1 MPTQPPRGVRKIS
14 ELITQKGRSLILS
27 EEDASK
33 LSWADIP
40 DSTLKINP
48 KTGIM
53 SVKLEGESDW
63 VPAGVKNDGTICIV
77 KDTKIVEETFVVKTT
92 DDGAGNF
99 SYTNSENHERHAAM
113 KGDMYVFELES
124 GTYMMHRNSIEVF
137 IDDTLRRSEAS
148 SNLEEMG
155 AGRLFAL
162 HKSDIAVGTEI
173 TAKYAKVVRIGN
185 PYPRIF
191 IGDNTPVDAEIGDLH
206 IDTDYSLE
214 EWKKHKDDDGRLNWS
229 ILKNTPT
236 TLAGYGITDSF
247 ATVQHRH
254 RYDEIDAVPESL
266 PAKGGRADSADKLTH
281 ARKITIR
288 GDMVGKCDFD
298 GTADANIEVTVGK
311 KTFRKMITDITGTDD
326 VLGYMRRTTNKVR
339 VMTGTCVPN
348 PGTTL
353 PIPAG
358 FERHQCNFAA
368 YPIVYSAN
376 CSLNVDPNIGV
387 IKAATNITTIG
398 YTVVA
403 VSGGGES

>member
-33 LSWADIP
+33 LSWPDIP

-113 KGDMYVFELES
+113 KGDMYVFELEN

-148 SNLEEMG
+148 SNLEEME

-162 HKSDIAVGTEI
+162 HKNDIAVGTEI
-173 TAKYAKVVRIGN
+173 TAKYAKVVRIG
-185 PYPRIF
+185 
-191 IGDNTPVDAEIGDLH
+191 V
-206 IDTDYSLE
+206 
-214 EWKKHKDDDGRLNWS
+214 
-229 ILKNTPT
+229 
-236 TLAGYGITDSF
+236 
-247 ATVQHRH
+247 
-254 RYDEIDAVPESL
+254 
-266 PAKGGRADSADKLTH
+266 
-281 ARKITIR
+281 
-288 GDMVGKCDFD
+288 
-298 GTADANIEVTVGK
+298 
-311 KTFRKMITDITGTDD
+311 
-326 VLGYMRRTTNKVR
+326 
-339 VMTGTCVPN
+339 
-348 PGTTL
+348 
-353 PIPAG
+353 
-358 FERHQCNFAA
+358 
-368 YPIVYSAN
+368 
-376 CSLNVDPNIGV
+376 
-387 IKAATNITTIG
+387 
-398 YTVVA
+398 
-403 VSGGGES
+403 